1 MANNAAVSAGK
12 KTKNKKLDAIDNN
25 KLIEQTMARL
35 ERDMQGDR
43 EQEQEIERE
52 VKRAMRDLDKSMSGA
67 DPMHKIEQLQ
77 KKCTALYADM
87 KRQERELQKQKK
99 RADALQKEKDN
110 AKSELSKATSMRDK
124 LEKLSRETNNEN
136 RKLRADVQRLQDVE
150 AKMREELHERLESM
164 VLDVEDVINSSE
176 RAEQQSETF
185 ETDELFKRK
194 FRSFIDQY
202 EMRELQFTSL
212 MRQKDLEIQAQLLM
226 LEQQRKAQEME
237 SSKSHQLTR
246 QVSTFSQ
253 TETELRS
260 QLNIYVEKFKQVE
273 DTLNNSNDLFLT
285 FRREMEE
292 MSKKTKRLEKENLTL
307 SRKHEATNQNILKM
321 AEERTRTLK
330 ELELLRKKNENLE
343 KLCRGM
349 QAQGR
354 GQVQPLPPLEQ
365 GDQDDGTESEYEEE
379 YEDEDSGEEY
389 EDDDDTEDERL
400 LEAHAAATKK
410 PFGPVPP
417 PSTPTSN
424 MSNGA
429 PAVNGRK
436 GSGHMTGQQQMN
448 GIRA

>member
-1 MANNAAVSAGK
+1 VDTS
-12 KTKNKKLDAIDNN
+12 KLV
-25 KLIEQTMARL
+25 EQALSRL
-35 ERDMQGDR
+35 EKDVQGNR
-43 EQEQEIERE
+43 EQEIEIERE
-52 VKRAMRDLDKSMSGA
+52 VKREMRDLAKSMNGV
-67 DPMHKIEQLQ
+67 DNIHKIEQLH

-87 KRQERELQKQKK
+87 KRQELELQKQKK
-99 RADALQKEKDN
+99 RADTLQKEKDN
-110 AKSELSKATSMRDK
+110 AKTELNKATSMKEK

-150 AKMREELHERLESM
+150 AKMREELHERLEAM
-164 VLDVEDVINSSE
+164 VFDVEEVINSGE
-176 RAEQQSETF
+176 RVDEQKETF

-194 FRSFIDQY
+194 FKSFVDQY

-212 MRQKDLEIQAQLLM
+212 MRQKDLEIQSQQLM

-321 AEERTRTLK
+321 AEERTRTHK

-354 GQVQPLPPLEQ
+354 GQVPPLPPLDHH
-365 GDQDDGTESEYEEE
+365 DQEISGTESEYDDEE
-379 YEDEDSGEEY
+379 YEDDSGEEY
-389 EDDDDTEDERL
+389 DDDDDTEDEH
-400 LEAHAAATKK
+400 EVQPAAAPARR

-417 PSTPTSN
+417 PPAPS
-424 MSNGA
+424 MANGSA
-429 PAVNGRK
+429 SVNGRK
-436 GSGHMTGQQQMN
+436 GSQHLSGQQLN